1 MWYNYYKADRNGG
14 AKKMA
19 NNFLWITRTEEN
31 LAFYAD
37 SAPKTNLSLRFAS
50 NIDISTKK
58 RICKFVRY
66 LRKEFFFPIRCNI
79 YFCEQEKFRSSK
91 GGFCYGIFFSNDESN
106 RHAYP
111 KIYIPTKQ
119 CLHQI
124 YFSLCHELTHY
135 FQWYFFDDKEKSD
148 RSLEIQASKYATR
161 IIDDYCCDSCEEPD
175 EECKN
180 CYNQ

>member
-1 MWYNYYKADRNGG
+1 
-14 AKKMA
+14 MA
-19 NNFLWITRTEEN
+19 NNFLWITRTAEN

-50 NIDISTKK
+50 NIDNSTKK

-135 FQWYFFDDKEKSD
+135 FQWYFFDYKEKSD